1 MDSAQPER
9 RRTGVRAGSP
19 AALLLRDFVNTL
31 DVECAVDAID
41 TPERLAGWLAE
52 HGLAPPGAH
61 ADQADVDLAATLREG
76 LRAAM
81 LAHNTPGTAE
91 AAGRTGSS
99 LPASPCPAAPLP
111 AELERSLVRLPL
123 RLTLDGGRPAL
134 VPLGEGT
141 TAGLAR
147 IAAAVTESA
156 ADGTW
161 PRLKVCLE
169 GGCLWAFLDTS
180 KNRSRSWCSMRVCGN
195 RTKTRAYRARRRD
208 RTPPQ
213 EGAR

>member
-1 MDSAQPER
+1 MDSAQPDQG
-9 RRTGVRAGSP
+9 RTGVRAGSP

-31 DVECAVDAID
+31 DVECATDAID
-41 TPERLAGWLAE
+41 APARLADWLAA
-52 HGLAPPGAH
+52 HGLAPAGAR
-61 ADQADVDLAATLREG
+61 ADQSDVDLAATLREG
-76 LRAAM
+76 LRTAM
-81 LAHNTPGTAE
+81 LAHHTLG
-91 AAGRTGSS
+91 AA
-99 LPASPCPAAPLP
+99 ASPLAGGGLP
-111 AELERSLVRLPL
+111 GDLERSLGRLPL

-134 VPLGEGT
+134 VPLGGGT

-169 GGCLWAFLDTS
+169 DTCQWAFLDTS

-208 RTPPQ
+208 RT
-213 EGAR
+213 ATR

>member
-1 MDSAQPER
+1 MDSAQPDQ

-31 DVECAVDAID
+31 DVECATDAID
-41 TPERLAGWLAE
+41 TPGRLAEWLAA
-52 HGLAPPGAH
+52 HGLAPPRSP
-61 ADQADVDLAATLREG
+61 ADRADVDLAVTLREG
-76 LRAAM
+76 LRTAM
-81 LAHNTPGTAE
+81 LAHHGPGA
-91 AAGRTGSS
+91 
-99 LPASPCPAAPLP
+99 PASPPAGSGPP
-111 AELERSLVRLPL
+111 GELERSLGLLPL

-134 VPLGEGT
+134 VPLGDGT

-147 IAAAVTESA
+147 IAAAVMESA

-169 GGCLWAFLDTS
+169 DTCLWAFLDTS

-208 RTPPQ
+208 RT
-213 EGAR
+213 ASR